1 MGGNVPIVGRD
12 MSTDA
17 IERTPPREESIEREI
32 GHDEFDPYGTLTL
45 LALYFLI
52 LVGMWLFTYFV
63 EFAGRG
69 PTVIG

>member
-1 MGGNVPIVGRD
+1 

-17 IERTPPREESIEREI
+17 IGHDDQDGLDSGQVREI
-32 GHDEFDPYGTLTL
+32 GHDEFDPVGTLTL
-45 LALYFLI
+45 LAMYFLV
-52 LVGMWLFTYFV
+52 LVGMWIFTYFV